1 MDKVLDKVVYFC
13 ALVSLI
19 ILLIGIIINQ
29 NTTYQV
35 VTYNNEVLNVQG
47 YELYSRD
54 MKVFHNDELILIKS
68 YKELE

>member
-1 MDKVLDKVVYFC
+1 MDKVVYFFGV
-13 ALVSLI
+13 LVLLI
-19 ILLIGIIINQ
+19 SILIGIIISQ

-47 YELYSRD
+47 YELYGSD
-54 MKVFHNDELILIKS
+54 MKIFHNDETILIKS

>member
-1 MDKVLDKVVYFC
+1 MDKVVYFC
-13 ALVSLI
+13 VLVLLI
-19 ILLIGIIINQ
+19 SILIGIIISQ

-47 YELYSRD
+47 YELYRSD
-54 MKVFHNDELILIKS
+54 MRVVHNDETILIKS

>member
-1 MDKVLDKVVYFC
+1 MEKVVLYFGV
-13 ALVSLI
+13 LVLLLSI
-19 ILLIGIIINQ
+19 LIGIIIIQ

>member
-1 MDKVLDKVVYFC
+1 MNKVVYFC
-13 ALVSLI
+13 VLVLVLSI
-19 ILLIGIIINQ
+19 LIGIIISQ

-47 YELYSRD
+47 YELYGSD
-54 MKVFHNDELILIKS
+54 MKVLHNDEIILIKS

>member
-1 MDKVLDKVVYFC
+1 MNNVINFCVLV
-13 ALVSLI
+13 LLLSI
-19 ILLIGIIINQ
+19 LIGIIISQ

-47 YELYSRD
+47 YELYGGD
-54 MKVFHNDELILIKS
+54 MRVVHNDETILIKS

>member
-1 MDKVLDKVVYFC
+1 MLI
-13 ALVSLI
+13 SLI
-19 ILLIGIIINQ
+19 YNQ

-47 YELYSRD
+47 YELYTKD
-54 MKVFHNDELILIKS
+54 MKIFRNDETILIKS